1 MNTDTQRIDSCLFL
15 LNTKELLNGLKMFME
30 KEAVEKLESE
40 LAASQAESESR
51 RQSLAF
57 ALNETKKV
65 EAEVERLKKEL
76 DAWDYGTR
84 AEREQKR
91 AEKAE
96 AEIDRLRELLTR
108 AIDNCECEPKCSSNF
123 ASYCDC
129 GRYARNEVIREEL
142 ARLAPSPEEAP
153 PKIQVIREK
162 MSPEKAEEV
171 RKIRLLIGEDELE
184 KIANTPEPT
193 PEWRLRADGELME
206 TGDQIK
212 CSDEWHMWEGTTY
225 EGRYVGEF
233 WKEGE
238 VRTRRPLPVQE
249 MPLEKELDYLT
260 SEASRAADIHN
271 HVVIVDCIRY
281 LRDEIE
287 ALKKNQK

>member
-1 MNTDTQRIDSCLFL
+1 MNQPETNNYEDIG
-15 LNTKELLNGLKMFME
+15 ELCVELEHQNGQ
-30 KEAVEKLESE
+30 
-40 LAASQAESESR
+40 LA
-51 RQSLAF
+51 
-57 ALNETKKV
+57 NEV
-65 EAEVERLKKEL
+65 A
-76 DAWDYGTR
+76 
-84 AEREQKR
+84 
-91 AEKAE
+91 
-96 AEIDRLRELLTR
+96 RLRELCDR
-108 AIDNCECEPKCSSNF
+108 AIEIAGNYEIAGLPRDGFMLHWKTNKYEF
-123 ASYCDC
+123 AK
-129 GRYARNEVIREEL
+129 L
-142 ARLAPSPEEAP
+142 KARLAPAPEEAP

-225 EGRYVGEF
+225 EGRHVGEF

-238 VRTRRPLPVQE
+238 VRTRRPLPNSHESEGIKKQE

-260 SEASRAADIHN
+260 SEASRAADIHS
-271 HVVIVDCIRY
+271 HVVIVDCLRY

-287 ALKKNQK
+287 SLKKNQK